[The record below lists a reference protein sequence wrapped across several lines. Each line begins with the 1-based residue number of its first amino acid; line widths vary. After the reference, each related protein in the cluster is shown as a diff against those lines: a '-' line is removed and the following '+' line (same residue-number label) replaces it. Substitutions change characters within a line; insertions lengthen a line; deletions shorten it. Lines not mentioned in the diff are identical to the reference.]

1 MLADLIS
8 QEVFAY
14 LLIMTRLGASLM
26 FIPALGDNTIPARVR
41 VSLAIALT
49 LVVYLVL
56 HDQIPS
62 MPTQTI
68 KLVMLLAREALI
80 GMIIGLFARLLM
92 SAVHTAGTM
101 IAMSSGLAAAQSFDP
116 TQGSQSAMVSTLLTL
131 MAVTLIFVTDI
142 HHQLIWAMVNSY
154 NVFPIGFEALDFGGI
169 AGMAANIVTHSFALG
184 VQLAAPF
191 IVYSLIF
198 YISMGIL
205 VRMMPQLP
213 VFFVAMPLNVA
224 LGLWVF
230 ALVVGSILRWFIVSF
245 EDNLSSLFG

>member
-1 MLADLIS
+1 MLSDLIS
-8 QEVFAY
+8 QEIFAY

-41 VSLAIALT
+41 ATLAIALT

-56 HDQIPS
+56 HDQIPV
-62 MPTQTI
+62 MPIQTI

-80 GMIIGLFARLLM
+80 GMIIGIFARLLL
-92 SAVHTAGTM
+92 SAVHTAGTL
-101 IAMSSGLAAAQSFDP
+101 IATSTGLAAAQSFDP
-116 TQGSQSAMVSTLLTL
+116 TQGSQSAMFSTLLTL

-154 NVFPIGFEALDFGGI
+154 NVFPIGFEMLDFGGI
-169 AGMAANIVTHSFALG
+169 AGIATNIVANSFALG

-191 IVYSLIF
+191 IVFSLIF
-198 YISMGIL
+198 YFSMGIL

-213 VFFVAMPLNVA
+213 VFFVVMPLKIA

-230 ALVVGSILRWFIVSF
+230 AMVVTSILRWFIVSF
-245 EDNLSSLFG
+245 EDNLSSLLG

>member
-101 IAMSSGLAAAQSFDP
+101 IAMSTGLAAAQSFDP

-169 AGMAANIVTHSFALG
+169 AGMATNIVTHSFALG

-205 VRMMPQLP
+205 VRLMPTLP

-230 ALVVGSILRWFIVSF
+230 ALVVGSILQWFIVSF

>member
-1 MLADLIS
+1 MLSDLIS
-8 QEVFAY
+8 QEIFAY

-26 FIPALGDNTIPARVR
+26 FIPALGDNTIPTRVR
-41 VSLAIALT
+41 VSLAMALS

-56 HDQIPS
+56 HDQIPL
-62 MPTQTI
+62 MPIQTI
-68 KLVMLLAREALI
+68 KLVVLLAREALI
-80 GMIIGLFARLLM
+80 GMVIGLFARLLM
-92 SAVHTAGTM
+92 ASIHTAGTM
-101 IAMSSGLAAAQSFDP
+101 IAMSTGLAAAQSFDP

-142 HHQLIWAMVNSY
+142 HHQIIWAMVNSY
-154 NVFPIGFEALDFGGI
+154 NVFPISFEALDFGGI
-169 AGMAANIVTHSFALG
+169 AGIATNIVTNSFALG

-198 YISMGIL
+198 YVSMGIL

-230 ALVVGSILRWFIVSF
+230 ALVVTSILQRFIVSF
-245 EDNLSSLFG
+245 EDNLSSLLG

>member
-26 FIPALGDNTIPARVR
+26 FIPALGDKTIPARIR
-41 VSLAIALT
+41 LTLAIALS
-49 LVVYLVL
+49 LVVYMTI
-56 HDQIPS
+56 HDQVPN
-62 MPTQTI
+62 MPVQTI
-68 KLVMLLAREALI
+68 KLFFLLLKEALI
-80 GMIIGLFARLLM
+80 GIIIGVFARLLM
-92 SAVHTAGTM
+92 SAVHTTGTI
-101 IAMSSGLAAAQSFDP
+101 IATSTGLAAAQSFDP

-131 MAVTLIFVTDI
+131 MAVTLIFVMDI

-154 NVFPIGFEALDFGGI
+154 NVFPIGFETLDFGGI
-169 AGMAANIVTHSFALG
+169 AGMAANIVSHSFALG
-184 VQLAAPF
+184 VQLATPF
-191 IVYSLIF
+191 ILYSLIF
-198 YISMGIL
+198 YISMGVL

-230 ALVVGSILRWFIVSF
+230 SMVVTSILHWFIVSF
-245 EDNLSSLFG
+245 EDSLSSLLG

>member
-1 MLADLIS
+1 MLSDIIS
-8 QEVFAY
+8 QEIFAY
-14 LLIMTRLGASLM
+14 LLIMTRLGACLM

-41 VSLAIALT
+41 VTLAMALT

-56 HDQIPS
+56 HDQIPL
-62 MPTQTI
+62 MPIQTI
-68 KLVMLLAREALI
+68 KIVMLLAREALI
-80 GMIIGLFARLLM
+80 GMIIGLFARLLL

-101 IAMSSGLAAAQSFDP
+101 IAMSTGLAAAQSFDP

-169 AGMAANIVTHSFALG
+169 AGIAANIITNSFALG

-198 YISMGIL
+198 YVSMGIL

-230 ALVVGSILRWFIVSF
+230 ALVVTSIMQWFIVSF

>member
-1 MLADLIS
+1 MLSDLIS
-8 QEVFAY
+8 QEIFAY

-41 VSLAIALT
+41 VTLAMALT

-56 HDQIPS
+56 HDQIPL
-62 MPTQTI
+62 MPIQTI
-68 KLVMLLAREALI
+68 KLVVLLAREALI

-92 SAVHTAGTM
+92 ASIHTAGTM
-101 IAMSSGLAAAQSFDP
+101 IAMSTGLAAAQSFDP

-142 HHQLIWAMVNSY
+142 HHQIIWAMVNSY

-169 AGMAANIVTHSFALG
+169 AGIATNIVTNSFALG
-184 VQLAAPF
+184 IQLAAPF

-198 YISMGIL
+198 YVSMGIL
-205 VRMMPQLP
+205 VRLMPQLP

-230 ALVVGSILRWFIVSF
+230 ALVVTSILQRFIVSF
-245 EDNLSSLFG
+245 EDNLSSLLG

>member
-1 MLADLIS
+1 MLSDLIS
-8 QEVFAY
+8 QEIFAY

-26 FIPALGDNTIPARVR
+26 FIPALGDKTIPTRVR
-41 VSLAIALT
+41 VTLAIALS

-56 HDQIPS
+56 HDQIPL
-62 MPTQTI
+62 MPVQTI
-68 KLVMLLAREALI
+68 KLVMLIAREALI

-92 SAVHTAGTM
+92 SAIHTAGTM
-101 IAMSSGLAAAQSFDP
+101 IAMSTGLAAAQSFDP

-131 MAVTLIFVTDI
+131 MAVTVIFVTDI

-154 NVFPIGFEALDFGGI
+154 NVFPIGFEALDFEGI
-169 AGMAANIVTHSFALG
+169 AGIATNIVTHSFALG

-198 YISMGIL
+198 YVSMGIL

-213 VFFVAMPLNVA
+213 VFFVAMPLNIA
-224 LGLWVF
+224 LGLWIF
-230 ALVVGSILRWFIVSF
+230 ALVVTSILQWFIVSF
-245 EDNLSSLFG
+245 EDNLSSLLG

>member
-1 MLADLIS
+1 MLSDIIS
-8 QEVFAY
+8 QEIFAY

-41 VSLAIALT
+41 VSLAMALT

-56 HDQIPS
+56 HDQIPV
-62 MPTQTI
+62 MPVQTI

-92 SAVHTAGTM
+92 AAVHTAGTM
-101 IAMSSGLAAAQSFDP
+101 IAMSTGLAAAQSFDP

-131 MAVTLIFVTDI
+131 MAVTIIFVTDI

-169 AGMAANIVTHSFALG
+169 AGIATNIIANSFALG

-198 YISMGIL
+198 YMCMGLL

-230 ALVVGSILRWFIVSF
+230 SLVVTSMLRWFIVSF